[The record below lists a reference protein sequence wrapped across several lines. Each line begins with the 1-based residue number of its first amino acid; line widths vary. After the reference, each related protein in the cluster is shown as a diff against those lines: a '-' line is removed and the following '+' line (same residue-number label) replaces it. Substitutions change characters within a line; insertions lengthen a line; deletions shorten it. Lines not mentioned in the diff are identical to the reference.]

1 MRRHRTTA
9 RGILLTLAA
18 AGLLAAGSL
27 AGAVTAD
34 ASELPPTP
42 SVKTPAPRTTT
53 AQPRRAGVPQ
63 LIFPVV
69 GPSSYVDDFGDA
81 RGARSHQG
89 NDIMAPRRALAVA
102 AEAGTVK
109 FHTTSAAAGCMLYLY
124 GRSGTTYLYI
134 HLNNDL
140 TSRNDSRGTCVAGVA
155 YAKALKDGARVQ
167 AGDPVGYVGNSGDA
181 EGGAP
186 HLHFEVHPRGGAAV
200 NPYRHLGTARRLL
213 FAAKRGT
220 TVNLTLTGSLVE
232 AALDAVKVKVDRL
245 RASTGLRIPAVR
257 RTVEL
262 TLPPTAQ
269 VESATGQALA
279 RLVRVR
285 TGQALEVRT
294 EPAQT
299 TLDAQLGLPGAL
311 AAERVVLR

>member
-18 AGLLAAGSL
+18 AASL
-27 AGAVTAD
+27 ATAATAGAREV
-34 ASELPPTP
+34 PPVP
-42 SVKTPAPRTTT
+42 VVKTPAPQTTPAKPKT
-53 AQPRRAGVPQ
+53 KTGLPG

-81 RGARSHQG
+81 RGAGSHEG

-109 FHTTSAAAGCMLYLY
+109 FHTTSWAAGCMLYLY
-124 GRSGTTYLYI
+124 GKSGTTYLYI

-140 TSRNDSRGTCVAGVA
+140 TTKNDNRGKCVAGVA

-181 EGGAP
+181 EGAAP

-200 NPYRHLGTARRLL
+200 NPYRFLGTAKKLL

-245 RASTGLRIPAVR
+245 RASTGLRIPTVK

-262 TLPPTAQ
+262 ALPPTAQ
-269 VESATGQALA
+269 VESATGQVLA
-279 RLVRVR
+279 RLVRVKA
-285 TGQALEVRT
+285 GQPLEVRT
-294 EPAQT
+294 ESQLT
-299 TLDAQLGLPGAL
+299 TLEAQLGLPGAL